1 MVRNDSQLLKGVLP
15 LLLLSILANEED
27 YGYSIVVR
35 LQDLGFESLA
45 EGTVYPALSRMES
58 KGLLTSRL
66 VKSES
71 GPARKYYRPTNDGA
85 AELAAASIAWEELVN
100 NVDRVK
106 QATTQEQKAKS

>member
-1 MVRNDSQLLKGVLP
+1 MARNDSQLLKGVLP
-15 LLLLSILANEED
+15 LLLLSILSDAED
-27 YGYSIVVR
+27 YGYSVVVR

-71 GPARKYYRPTNDGA
+71 GPARKYYQPTKDGA
-85 AELAAASIAWEELVN
+85 AELAAASAAWQDLVN
-100 NVDRVK
+100 NVNRVK
-106 QATTQEQKAKS
+106 QATTGNPEAKS